1 MKKIIFFVVSALIGL
16 ALFVAVIWRVGLQQ
30 ILHTINYFSISKW
43 FVVFLFSAVQF
54 YLTTYRWKLVLRSQ
68 KHEVPMI
75 KLFVSK
81 LVGFSVDY
89 TTPSPNVGGEA
100 IRSYVL
106 KKDTGIPFS
115 QGLASVI
122 IDKVM
127 DFSYA
132 LPFVLFGI
140 FYVLI
145 KFSLSLKII
154 AGLLFVSG
162 SFIFLMF
169 LFYYKTLRR
178 KVFFSSIIRFL
189 QLHRLSF
196 IAKAMDKI
204 GQFELIIID
213 FFHHDKKTF
222 YQGLLLSFIGGV
234 FALSGVWLIVIFLG
248 LHTNILQVIL
258 IGTLTII
265 TFLLPIP
272 GSFGST
278 EAGEVLIFSMLGFQP
293 QYAIAYTLIFR
304 SIDLLKVG
312 IGFLFLSHFGLKIGQ
327 TIIRGEGVKLNKNN
341 LKGQQNNLTE

>member
-1 MKKIIFFVVSALIGL
+1 MKKIIFFLVSALIGL
-16 ALFVAVIWRVGLQQ
+16 SLFVVVIWRVGLQQ
-30 ILHTINYFSISKW
+30 ILHTIDEFSVSKW
-43 FVVFLFSAVQF
+43 FVVLLFSAIQF

-68 KHEVPMI
+68 KHEVSMN

-89 TTPSPNVGGEA
+89 TTPSPNIGGEA

-115 QGLASVI
+115 QGLASFI

-140 FYVLI
+140 FYILL

-154 AGLLFVSG
+154 VGLLLVSG
-162 SFIFLMF
+162 IFIFLIL
-169 LFYYKTLRR
+169 LFYYRTLRK

-196 IAKAMDKI
+196 IARAMDKI
-204 GQFELIIID
+204 GQFEQIIID

-222 YQGLLLSFIGGV
+222 YQGLLLSLIGGIS
-234 FALSGVWLIVIFLG
+234 ALSGLWLILIFLG
-248 LHTNILQVIL
+248 LHANILHVL
-258 IGTLTII
+258 IISTLTVI

-272 GSFGST
+272 GSFGGT
-278 EAGEVLIFSMLGFQP
+278 EAGEVLIFSMLGFRP
-293 QYAIAYTLIFR
+293 EYAIAYTLIFR
-304 SIDLLKVG
+304 SADLLKVG
-312 IGFLFLSHFGLKIGQ
+312 IGFLFLSHFGLKIGK
-327 TIIRGEGVKLNKNN
+327 TIIKGEGFKLANNSENKP
-341 LKGQQNNLTE
+341 T